1 LKFEGEIGRK
11 ATLKFMKDN
20 TKQELIE
27 STKFTDET
35 DITERLDRINEEFV
49 KWLHGEEF
57 ICVPAVY
64 CVIRALEKVVYMI
77 NLSKCLL
84 ETKDVSKNRKLFIL
98 MAYRLSRLFDLL
110 YAAAL
115 DDKDSIFY

>member
-1 LKFEGEIGRK
+1 MR
-11 ATLKFMKDN
+11 DN
-20 TKQELIE
+20 TRQELIE

-35 DITERLDRINEEFV
+35 ELTDRLDKINEEFV
-49 KWLHGEEF
+49 YIEKSQFLKWLHGEEF

-84 ETKDVSKNRKLFIL
+84 ETEDVSKNRKLFIL